1 MYRKILHNLLSGSL
15 VLAMLYFIFNLVMGI
30 FSVSW

>member
-15 VLAMLYFIFNLVMGI
+15 IIAMLYFIFNLIMGI
-30 FSVSW
+30 LSVSW